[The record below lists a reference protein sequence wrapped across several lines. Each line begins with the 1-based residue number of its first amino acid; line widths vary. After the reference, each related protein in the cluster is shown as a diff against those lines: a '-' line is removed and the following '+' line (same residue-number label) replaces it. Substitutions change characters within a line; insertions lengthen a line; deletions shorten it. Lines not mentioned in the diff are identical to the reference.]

1 MLDIKKSLEGS
12 PMSLE
17 RRELLRFLA
26 ASPLAA
32 GLAPWTRALADEH
45 LPASAAEALDVFELE
60 AVAQRLVPPAH
71 WGYLQSGVDGDVT
84 LRANAAAYG
93 RYELRPRRLVDV
105 SHIDLSVEVFGIKAA
120 SPIGCWPIGSLRA
133 LNLEGDIAVARATKK
148 KNALHIMS
156 TQASF
161 PVEEINAVRGTPVW
175 YQLYTTNQFDVTK
188 KLVKRAEAAGCP
200 VVAVT
205 VDTPAGRNTETAA
218 RLRREDTRSCGDCHA
233 VDDHGNPRPL
243 ISMKPMFGGID
254 TAGLGL
260 TEASLTWDFVKRL
273 KDVTKMKV
281 VLKGIESKEDA
292 VLAVQN
298 GADGIIVSNHGGRS
312 IESGR
317 ATLESLPEVVQGVAG
332 RIPVLVDGGVRRGTD
347 AFKALALGASA
358 VGIGRPYAWGLA
370 AFGQDGVERVLD
382 ILNLELRLAMVGC
395 GARSVSEIT
404 TAAII
409 DTGRRPV

>member
-1 MLDIKKSLEGS
+1 MS
-12 PMSLE
+12 PQ
-17 RRELLRFLA
+17 RRALLRFLA
-26 ASPLAA
+26 ASPVFAA
-32 GLAPWTRALADEH
+32 LAPWSRALADEH

-71 WGYLQSGVDGDVT
+71 WGYLQSGVDADVT
-84 LRANAAAYG
+84 LRANQAAYG
-93 RYELRPRRLVDV
+93 RYQLRPRRLVDV
-105 SHIDLSVEVFGIKAA
+105 SHVDLAIEVFGIKAA

-133 LNLEGDIAVARATKK
+133 LNPEGDIAVARATKK

-161 PVEEINAVRGTPVW
+161 PVEAINEARGTPVW
-175 YQLYTTNQFDVTK
+175 YQLYTTNQFEVTK
-188 KLVKRAEAAGCP
+188 RLVKRAEAAGCP

-205 VDTPAGRNTETAA
+205 VDTPAGRNTETAS
-218 RLRREDTRSCGDCHA
+218 RLRRDDTRVCSDCHA
-233 VDDHGNPRPL
+233 VDDHGNPRAL
-243 ISMKPMFGGID
+243 ISLKPMFAGID
-254 TAGLGL
+254 TQGLGL
-260 TEASLTWDFVKRL
+260 TQASLTWDFVKRL

-281 VLKGIESKEDA
+281 VLKGIESGEDA
-292 VLAVQN
+292 ALAVEN

-317 ATLESLPEVVQGVAG
+317 ATLESLPEVVHGVAG
-332 RIPVLVDGGVRRGTD
+332 RIPVLLDGGIRRGTD
-347 AFKALALGASA
+347 ALKALALGASA

-395 GARSVSEIT
+395 GARTVGEIT
-404 TAAII
+404 AATLI
-409 DTGRRPV
+409 DTGRKPS

>member
-1 MLDIKKSLEGS
+1 MNV
-12 PMSLE
+12 E
-17 RRELLRFLA
+17 RRRLLRFLA
-26 ASPLAA
+26 ASPVFAA
-32 GLAPWTRALADEH
+32 LPPWTRTFADEH

-60 AVAQRLVPPAH
+60 AIAQRLVPPAH

-84 LRANAAAYG
+84 LRANQAAYG
-93 RYELRPRRLVDV
+93 RYELKPRRLVDV
-105 SHIDLSVEVFGIKAA
+105 SHVDLATEVFGVKVA

-133 LNLEGDIAVARATKK
+133 LNPEGDIAVARATKK
-148 KNALHIMS
+148 KNVLQIMS

-161 PVEEINAVRGTPVW
+161 PVEEINDVRGTPVW
-175 YQLYTTNQFDVTK
+175 YQLYTTNQFEVTR
-188 KLVKRAEAAGCP
+188 KLVRRAEAAGCP
-200 VVAVT
+200 VVTVT
-205 VDTPAGRNTETAA
+205 VDTPAGRNTETAS
-218 RLRREDTRSCGDCHA
+218 RLRRADNRTCSDCHA

-243 ISMKPMFGGID
+243 ISTKPMFAGIN
-254 TAGLGL
+254 TEGLGL
-260 TEASLTWDFVKRL
+260 TQAALTWDFVKRL

-281 VLKGIESKEDA
+281 VLKGIESEEDA
-292 VLAVQN
+292 ALAVEN

-317 ATLESLPEVVQGVAG
+317 ATLESLPEVVRGAAG
-332 RIPVLVDGGVRRGTD
+332 QIPVLVDGGVRRGTD

-395 GARSVSEIT
+395 GARTVHEIWPS
-404 TAAII
+404 ALV
-409 DTGRRPV
+409 DTGRDPSATP